1 MEVKEQKELVKEV
14 KEFKEERFEFA
25 LYVNNNVICKRNFK
39 INNYID
45 ESMQSLDFKQK
56 VDEIVEMI
64 NDDLKSKSRVFT
76 WYYGDVA
83 DVWQE
88 PLPELLEPLI
98 EPWECT
104 FKFVVSDNKKEVITK
119 IWDGYGFPKSIREK
133 VDIANKTV
141 KITTKDG
148 RIYSYDKDTY
158 FEENKDRLTAEMYV
172 LKAQILDK
180 PDLLLAITKKIC
192 EVCSPREDSYK
203 VTSDYI
209 LSDIY
214 KDKEYEVLEGG
225 VLKRD
230 KNGKLVSK
238 KGQTNGKKYFY
249 SINMAN
255 RKLAADWGKLVAEKT
270 KQYFANLY

>member
-1 MEVKEQKELVKEV
+1 MEEVKDLKEV

-214 KDKEYEVLEGG
+214 KDKEYEVIEGG